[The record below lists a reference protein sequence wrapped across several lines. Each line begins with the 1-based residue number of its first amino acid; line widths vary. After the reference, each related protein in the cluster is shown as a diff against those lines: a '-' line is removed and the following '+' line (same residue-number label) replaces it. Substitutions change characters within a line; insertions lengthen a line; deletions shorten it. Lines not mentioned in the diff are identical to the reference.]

1 MPFLCLFSNPT
12 YFCVYMEPS
21 WLVQGWVQ
29 LRWASLWLDILSKLG
44 QELSV
49 AKKMSGLSSI
59 GETENYLFKSRTLN
73 CIPTPLS
80 NNHENATKIVMP
92 EMFLVISFIYCQKKS
107 KIVKKIFSSK
117 IAKYRKKIFFQKFN
131 IFVGSSKYFCPFQF
145 HEFCYFCA
153 LFLLVWNV
161 AIWLLTM
168 RVFSNFRMMMVIT
181 WLLTMAGFVL
191 IFAELG
197 WKWTAI
203 PISENPHPLLGCVTT
218 GLCFIQPFMALFRP
232 HPGASKYV

>member
-1 MPFLCLFSNPT
+1 MH
-12 YFCVYMEPS
+12 
-21 WLVQGWVQ
+21 GWVQ

-117 IAKYRKKIFFQKFN
+117 IAKYRKKN
-131 IFVGSSKYFCPFQF
+131 IFS
-145 HEFCYFCA
+145 
-153 LFLLVWNV
+153 
-161 AIWLLTM
+161 
-168 RVFSNFRMMMVIT
+168 
-181 WLLTMAGFVL
+181 
-191 IFAELG
+191 
-197 WKWTAI
+197 
-203 PISENPHPLLGCVTT
+203 
-218 GLCFIQPFMALFRP
+218 
-232 HPGASKYV
+232 